1 MERTKDRPL
10 PSGEIS
16 VANAL
21 SISLVSIVA
30 GLLLLL
36 FKGWIPTLLAAITV
50 ILYNFIYT
58 PLKRTTALSILPGA
72 FVGALCPLIGWTC
85 GETNLFHPLALFVSI
100 FVFLWQVPHFY
111 LLLLQYSNDY
121 KKAGFPGIIDLIGA
135 SGIKT
140 LVFCWIVLT
149 SLFLFS
155 FPFFHNIVKPAVIP
169 PLVLLNLTF
178 IFLFYRLLFDKAS
191 DKTFR
196 RAFILINSFAVL
208 IFFILILGKI

>member
-16 VANAL
+16 LANAVT
-21 SISLVSIVA
+21 ISLALIAA

-36 FKGWIPTLLAAITV
+36 IKGWFPTLLALATV

-58 PLKRTTALSILPGA
+58 PLKRFTALSILPGA

-85 GETNLFHPLALFVSI
+85 AETNLFHPLALFVSI

-111 LLLLQYSNDY
+111 LLILQYSSDY
-121 KKAGFPGIIDLIGA
+121 KKAGFPEIIDHIGA
-135 SGIKT
+135 SGIKV

-149 SLFLFS
+149 SAFLFS
-155 FPFFHNIVKPAVIP
+155 FPFFHNIIKPGMIP
-169 PLVLLNLTF
+169 LLVLINLTF
-178 IFLFYRLLFDKAS
+178 IFLCCKFLLFYTVS
-191 DKTFR
+191 Y
-196 RAFILINSFAVL
+196 
-208 IFFILILGKI
+208 